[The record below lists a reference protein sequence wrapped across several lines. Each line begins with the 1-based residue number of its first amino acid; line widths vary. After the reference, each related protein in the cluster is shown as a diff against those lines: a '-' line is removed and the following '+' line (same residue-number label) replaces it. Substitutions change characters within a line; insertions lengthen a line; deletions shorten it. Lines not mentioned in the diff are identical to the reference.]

1 MHRIVKKKKKS
12 LNDPDNHDSMVTH
25 LQQDRLE
32 CEFKW
37 ALGSISRNK
46 TRRSGGIVANL
57 FQILKYVA
65 VNVLH
70 SIYQQIWKNQ

>member
-1 MHRIVKKKKKS
+1 
-12 LNDPDNHDSMVTH
+12 MVTH
-25 LQQDRLE
+25 LEPDRLD

-37 ALGSISRNK
+37 ALGNISRKKK
-46 TRRSGGIVANL
+46 TRRSGGIAANL

-70 SIYQQIWKNQ
+70 SIYQQIWKTQ